1 MTDDP
6 IPLSGLTH
14 YTYCPRRF
22 ALVHIEGEW
31 AENVYTKRGQQQH
44 QRVHGGGTE
53 ERDGVITLRSLPL
66 VSREHGLAG
75 VADVVEIL
83 ADGTPRPVE
92 YKSSKAPKTHKLGKF
107 AEEVQLCAQSLCL
120 EEMFT
125 TSIPAGF
132 IYHAG
137 SHRRREVSFTPDL
150 RAAVLVARDGVRDLL
165 RDRVLPPP
173 AADDRCRLCSLFDEC
188 EPFAPR
194 AFPPGYDPFSTTLED
209 R

>member
-14 YTYCPRRF
+14 YAYCPRRF

-31 AENVYTKRGQQQH
+31 AENVYTTRGQQQH

-53 ERDGVITLRSLPL
+53 ERDGVKTLRSLPL

-107 AEEVQLCAQSLCL
+107 AEEVQLCAQALCL
-120 EEMFT
+120 EEMFDAT
-125 TSIPAGF
+125 IPGGF

-137 SHRRREVSFTPDL
+137 SHKRREVPFTPDL
-150 RAAVLVARDGVRDLL
+150 RAAVLAARDGVRDLL

>member
-14 YTYCPRRF
+14 YAYCPRRF

-31 AENVYTKRGQQQH
+31 AENTYTTRGQQQH

-53 ERDGVITLRSLPL
+53 ERDGATTLRSLPL
-66 VSREHGLAG
+66 VSREHGFAG

-83 ADGTPRPVE
+83 SDGMPRPVE
-92 YKSSKAPKTHKLGKF
+92 YKSSKAPKTHKLGKY
-107 AEEVQLCAQSLCL
+107 AEEVQLCAQALCL
-120 EEMFT
+120 EEMFDAT
-125 TSIPAGF
+125 IPAGF

-137 SHRRREVSFTPDL
+137 SHKRREVPFTPDL
-150 RAAVLVARDGVRDLL
+150 RAAVLAVRDGVRDLL

-173 AADDRCRLCSLFDEC
+173 AADDRCERCSLFDEC